1 MSKLPPITDE
11 IRQAG
16 KKLDLNLKPRPE
28 LDDAAIEANS
38 RSIGERYG
46 SNTQIT
52 SAEPARPAARPAAPP
67 PPAMAPLT
75 SVRFDCPDYL
85 DKELAI
91 RAAEEGVTKT
101 YLILKAL
108 GEAGYRL
115 DRADLV
121 KDRRR
126 VRR

>member
-1 MSKLPPITDE
+1 MNKFPPISDE

-16 KKLDLNLKPRPE
+16 KKVELNLKPRPE
-28 LDDAAIEANS
+28 LPDEAIEANS

-46 SNTQIT
+46 SNTQI
-52 SAEPARPAARPAAPP
+52 AAGPVRPAPRPAAP

-108 GEAGYRL
+108 GAAGYRL
-115 DRADLV
+115 DSADLV